1 MVQHA
6 LYNQFN
12 QVCLVKGVSMRKNG
26 EKILYWL
33 PRCLGI
39 LLAVFISLFALDV
52 FGTGAG
58 FWQTALALLIHLLPT
73 ALILAAVLLGWRR
86 EWLGGLLFIGLG
98 AWYIIMTRGREH
110 ITAYLLLTGPALLTG
125 ALFLVN
131 WFRKANHQTRPG

>member
-1 MVQHA
+1 M
-6 LYNQFN
+6 
-12 QVCLVKGVSMRKNG
+12 KTIG
-26 EKILYWL
+26 EKILHWL
-33 PRCLGI
+33 PRCSGI

-58 FWQTALALLIHLLPT
+58 FWQTALAFLIHLLPT
-73 ALILAAVLLGWRR
+73 VLILTALLLGWRR

-98 AWYIIMTRGREH
+98 ACYIIITRGREH

-131 WFRKANHQTRPG
+131 WFRKTNHQIRPG